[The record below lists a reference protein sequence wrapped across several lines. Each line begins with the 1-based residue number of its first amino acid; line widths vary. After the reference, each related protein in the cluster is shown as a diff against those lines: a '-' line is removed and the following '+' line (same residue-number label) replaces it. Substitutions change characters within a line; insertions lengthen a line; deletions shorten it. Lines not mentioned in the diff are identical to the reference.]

1 MSNADAIPWDRLHL
15 RDPEDVPTQTGLF
28 EISGSASSEVVDS
41 RVYTRFPDREE
52 KLQFAQLF
60 CGLMQS
66 LGREQLDYAAIAEQ
80 ISLEEYERQLRVSSS
95 NSNRIDILLC
105 DCEAESAIIIEN
117 KILHSTMNEFPSH
130 WNHVTY
136 PRDQKLGVLF
146 SLHPTEVLSAVK
158 SRFKTITQLGWIDAV
173 QFEGVQIRIPLH
185 THSMITSFANAI
197 NDRSTDVRTTD
208 RARFYS
214 DHHAQM
220 SLARVCICRLTEI
233 DHIKPQIT
241 SGLKRR
247 IVFWGNGTLGLQ
259 GEDYTLRCMRSLIAP
274 QSVMLT
280 HRVATG
286 LSRRRVGLAQGHMES
301 TVPSVSSGAALAVK
315 MSLMRLVDTT
325 LRMSAR
331 FRELASGPPASCQRC
346 MIEAVTV
353 GANGPLCREP
363 QDVHTEKVR
372 YAIDSGD
379 ATTSRARSIEIE
391 HCANESEALTN
402 NDQENRT
409 ALDTSNPWAWSIVHI
424 CSDQVSEPRNLR
436 CLNWSAPRFNA
447 ARLVSDLPEL
457 LAREGA
463 SR

>member
-105 DCEAESAIIIEN
+105 DCEAELAIIIEN
-117 KILHSTMNEFPSH
+117 KIRHSIMNEFPSH

-136 PRDQKLGVLF
+136 PSDQRPRVLLT
-146 SLHPTEVLSAVK
+146 LHPAKMPYARK
-158 SRFKTITQLGWIDAV
+158 SRFKLITQLGWIDAV
-173 QFEGVQIRIPLH
+173 VSERVQITKSLRL
-185 THSMITSFANAI
+185 NAMLT
-197 NDRSTDVRTTD
+197 NFLNTASDQSTDEPMNERTQVCFDYRT
-208 RARFYS
+208 
-214 DHHAQM
+214 QM
-220 SLARVCICRLTEI
+220 SRGRACTCRRSEI

-241 SGLKRR
+241 SRLKRR
-247 IVFWGNGTLGLQ
+247 IVFWGNGTLGLR

-331 FRELASGPPASCQRC
+331 FRELASGSPASCQRC

-409 ALDTSNPWAWSIVHI
+409 ALDTSNPWARSIVHI